1 MGSKDINLKD
11 DYYSNIDRLSNRS
24 KNVIDYQLGGIDKML
39 EYYSA
44 NETFLKIQYVGP
56 YTNMELCSYSHYLL
70 NNKSEDGELVMD
82 NKLNEESTMN
92 MVQFYSALKKH
103 YPTKTIKQL
112 EKIENHHIRSGFR
125 RIDDYFIRKYFNI
138 SFDFSIEYRL
148 EDNVINDLNEIK
160 YKIDKKFG
168 LSPIKDNL
176 DSDSFFENLSN
187 SSKKTIN
194 NVLGGI
200 EKMLEYYLQFKSFMS
215 LYKVG
220 TNINR
225 ELCSYCR
232 YLINNPATK
241 TKDTQQDIINLS
253 PEDLLIHYYFL
264 KKEQSLRTVNILDNL
279 EEQYKK
285 AVGHGTDEGFIHI
298 YFINKYNYYNISGV
312 GTVTADELK
321 ELRFKIQNKS
331 GIKNIE
337 PNNLIRHFPVFELF
351 KNTIDINEFNT
362 IFEDGQI
369 NIFRLLILHLY
380 KLKFKEHDRPF
391 FLYYYF
397 ENYDT
402 DENELVLKTGIS
414 RERINLLKQKFR
426 KKYLPETIAELK
438 EIVADEYQLF
448 STVDSLKNY
457 FIPAKLES
465 ITLNEMSYKP
475 NSYFEEMI
483 YYILYKDIFQSL
495 HLLLFKYK
503 ERKSFK
509 HFTEHILIST
519 TFIRVYTLDDLID
532 WLDEQ
537 IYEFAIEELDYDF
550 EELINR
556 FYKEELNIT
565 IPKEALRDILYILD
579 ERRRDNWDGL
589 DKEIYKRQQKNG
601 KQVYINCIYNF
612 IKDIGRSVKT
622 DEIVSYLNANN
633 YEIKK
638 DKLLSDLK
646 RMKSRFHTIGNGH
659 WDIKKEGNEEKI
671 SGSIRDIIYKMLN
684 EHDDPMHISRIVN
697 EISKHRE
704 INAMSI

>member
-232 YLINNPATK
+232 YLINNC
-241 TKDTQQDIINLS
+241 
-253 PEDLLIHYYFL
+253 
-264 KKEQSLRTVNILDNL
+264 
-279 EEQYKK
+279 
-285 AVGHGTDEGFIHI
+285 
-298 YFINKYNYYNISGV
+298 
-312 GTVTADELK
+312 
-321 ELRFKIQNKS
+321 
-331 GIKNIE
+331 
-337 PNNLIRHFPVFELF
+337 
-351 KNTIDINEFNT
+351 
-362 IFEDGQI
+362 
-369 NIFRLLILHLY
+369 
-380 KLKFKEHDRPF
+380 
-391 FLYYYF
+391 
-397 ENYDT
+397 
-402 DENELVLKTGIS
+402 
-414 RERINLLKQKFR
+414 
-426 KKYLPETIAELK
+426 
-438 EIVADEYQLF
+438 
-448 STVDSLKNY
+448 
-457 FIPAKLES
+457 
-465 ITLNEMSYKP
+465 
-475 NSYFEEMI
+475 
-483 YYILYKDIFQSL
+483 YYIIF
-495 HLLLFKYK
+495 
-503 ERKSFK
+503 
-509 HFTEHILIST
+509 
-519 TFIRVYTLDDLID
+519 
-532 WLDEQ
+532 
-537 IYEFAIEELDYDF
+537 
-550 EELINR
+550 
-556 FYKEELNIT
+556 
-565 IPKEALRDILYILD
+565 
-579 ERRRDNWDGL
+579 
-589 DKEIYKRQQKNG
+589 
-601 KQVYINCIYNF
+601 
-612 IKDIGRSVKT
+612 
-622 DEIVSYLNANN
+622 
-633 YEIKK
+633 
-638 DKLLSDLK
+638 
-646 RMKSRFHTIGNGH
+646 
-659 WDIKKEGNEEKI
+659 
-671 SGSIRDIIYKMLN
+671 
-684 EHDDPMHISRIVN
+684 
-697 EISKHRE
+697 
-704 INAMSI
+704 